1 MNHRRAHLPLAGK
14 FALQQTPP
22 MQSRKIGWLMLML
35 FFGSG
40 ATALVYEVVWS
51 KFLSQMFGSTIYA
64 QTVVLAA
71 FMGGL
76 ALGNK
81 LLGRWADKLA
91 QPLRTYGYLEI
102 AIGVYAFLFPTL
114 EALAGKI
121 FVSIGSGI
129 LDQTLLLL
137 GLKAVLS
144 AALLLGPTILMGGT
158 LPLVAAWLQKFSADA
173 GRRSAMFYAINS
185 LGAVT
190 GAGVAGFWLVQNL
203 GLISTLQI
211 TGLANVIIGATAGWL
226 GTKQTFTGVPKADSG
241 PEISAASNSPLG
253 WRLACFVVAL
263 TGAVSMAL
271 EVLASRSLAMIFG
284 SSLQSFAV
292 VLMAFILGIGLG
304 SAWMASARR
313 KIADARLVVILLCV
327 AAAWVTLLVLNIER
341 WVDFYRIAQTGI
353 ARSSI
358 GYLYHQ
364 GLTTGM
370 ALLVLGLPAACIG
383 AVLPLMIRT
392 VAGGEAHLGTRVGA
406 LLTANTLGAVVG
418 VLLAGF
424 VLMPVFGLRNAY
436 AVLTL
441 ILALAALLLARR
453 AKWKAGKV
461 IAGTAGIFA
470 LALFLFGGEDWRA
483 VISSGVFRGR
493 EKEFNPDAMTQ
504 RKQHTKILFYEDA
517 ADATVS
523 VEQGDAVP
531 GVPTSSDIGLRVNG
545 KTDATSRVD
554 LNTQMLLAHLPML
567 ARPEAKDVFVFGL
580 GSGISAGALR
590 SYPTIEK
597 IVIAENCEPVVRA
610 SRFFNEENRNILSDP
625 RTKLW
630 HEDARTVL
638 KLSAQHYDAIVAE
651 PSNPWTAGIGSVFS
665 REFYELCAARLKP
678 GGIMVQWF
686 HLYEMHDG
694 IVELVLRTFTSV
706 FPHVEIWDSC
716 HGDIILLGAQ
726 QPWASSPEIFAKSF
740 ALPGV
745 KADFARL
752 GVHSPEAIFARQLAS
767 QRTAYAITGPGPMQ
781 SDLFPVL
788 EYAAPYA
795 FYLGENSKMV
805 ENFDERTRQQLLAP
819 AAKVSL
825 LRSLPPEEIQSVFS
839 QYTTVNTELLPALK
853 SLLSAAETP
862 CLLRTNAPMIA
873 PLPVLGTNL
882 VALSE
887 SVSRLGLS
895 PAQTAQGLAGIEALL
910 QTQPAGTNAVAAQ
923 WASLAATAA
932 LHLGDHAK
940 TAQLVLLAQKFN
952 PEDPQAA
959 FLLRILAREAP
970 QLFQK

>member
-1 MNHRRAHLPLAGK
+1 
-14 FALQQTPP
+14 
-22 MQSRKIGWLMLML
+22 MQSRKIGWMMLGL
-35 FFGSG
+35 FFCSG

-81 LLGRWADKLA
+81 LLGRWADRLA

-114 EALAGKI
+114 DALAGKI
-121 FVSIGSGI
+121 FVSVGSGI

-137 GLKAVLS
+137 ALKAGLS

-158 LPLVAAWLQKFSADA
+158 LPLVAAWLQKFSNDA
-173 GRRSAMFYAINS
+173 GRRSALFYAINS

-190 GAGVAGFWLVQNL
+190 GAGIAGFWLVQNL
-203 GLISTLQI
+203 GLVATLQL
-211 TGLANVIIGATAGWL
+211 TGLVNVLIGATAGWL
-226 GTKQTFTGVPKADSG
+226 GTKQTFTPESPLETKPGVSV
-241 PEISAASNSPLG
+241 ETSSPLG

-304 SAWMASARR
+304 SAWMASSRR
-313 KIADARLVVILLCV
+313 KIADARLVILLLCV
-327 AAAWVTLLVLNIER
+327 AAAWVTLLVFNLES
-341 WVDFYRIAQTGI
+341 WVDFYRIARTGI
-353 ARSSI
+353 ARSSV
-358 GYLYHQ
+358 GYIYHQ
-364 GLTTGM
+364 GLTTGI

-392 VAGGEAHLGTRVGA
+392 VAGGADHIGTRVGA

-418 VLLAGF
+418 TLLAGF
-424 VLMPVFGLRNAY
+424 VLMPLFGLRNAY
-436 AVLTL
+436 GVLTL
-441 ILALAALLLARR
+441 ILALAAL
-453 AKWKAGKV
+453 V
-461 IAGTAGIFA
+461 
-470 LALFLFGGEDWRA
+470 LALRAGWAGGKLFAGATAAFAIALFVFGGDDWRS

-504 RKQHTKILFYEDA
+504 RKLHTKILFYEDA

-531 GVPTSSDIGLRVNG
+531 GVPTSNDRGLRVNG
-545 KTDATSRVD
+545 KTDATSNAD

-590 SYPTIEK
+590 SYPGMEK

-610 SRFFNEENRNILSDP
+610 SKFFNQENRDILADP

-638 KLSAQHYDAIVAE
+638 KLSAQNYDAIVAE

-665 REFYELCAARLKP
+665 REFYDLCAARLKP

-706 FPHVEIWDSC
+706 FPNVEIWDSC
-716 HGDIILLGAQ
+716 AGDIILLGSQ
-726 QPWASSPEIFAKSF
+726 QPWTSSPEVFAKTFSI
-740 ALPGV
+740 PGV
-745 KADFARL
+745 REDFARL
-752 GVHSPEAIFARQLAS
+752 GVNSPEAIFVRQLAS
-767 QRTAYAITGPGPMQ
+767 QRTAFAIAGAGPMQ
-781 SDLFPVL
+781 SDMFPVL

-795 FYLGENSKMV
+795 FYLGENSRMIEK
-805 ENFDERTRQQLLAP
+805 FDERTRQQLLAP
-819 AAKVSL
+819 PQKTSL
-825 LRSLPPEEIQSVFS
+825 LRSLPAAEVQSVFS
-839 QYTTVNTELLPALK
+839 RYTTVNTELLPALRN
-853 SLLSAAETP
+853 LPTAENVP
-862 CLLRTNAPMIA
+862 CVLNPNAPLIA
-873 PLPVLGTNL
+873 PLPMLGTNIT
-882 VALSE
+882 ALSE
-887 SVSRLGLS
+887 AASLLGRS
-895 PAQTAQGLAGIEALL
+895 PAQTAQGIAGIEAVL
-910 QTQPAGTNAVAAQ
+910 QTQPAGTNAIAAQ

-932 LHLGDHAK
+932 LGLGDHPK
-940 TAQLVLLAQKFN
+940 TAQLVLLAQQFN
-952 PEDPQAA
+952 PHDAQAA
-959 FLLRILAREAP
+959 FLLRILSREAP
-970 QLFQK
+970 ALFQK